1 MDGERRYLKI
11 FDRFG
16 RAIRLTNERWTHII
30 SHHPVIRNLKEE
42 MKETLRDPKIVRR
55 SVYDPS
61 VLIYYRYFKDVLGGK
76 YIAVVVK
83 VNNIK
88 GFILTSYVTDR
99 VKRGDEVW
107 RKEQKEER
115 KSV

>member
-1 MDGERRYLKI
+1 MVGERFKI
-11 FDRFG
+11 FDRFE

-42 MKETLRDPKIVRR
+42 MKETLRDPEIVRR

-83 VNNIK
+83 VNNIG

-115 KSV
+115 KNV

>member
-1 MDGERRYLKI
+1 MCSAE
-11 FDRFG
+11 
-16 RAIRLTNERWTHII
+16 
-30 SHHPVIRNLKEE
+30 S
-42 MKETLRDPKIVRR
+42 
-55 SVYDPS
+55 
-61 VLIYYRYFKDVLGGK
+61 
-76 YIAVVVK
+76 IAVVVK

-88 GFILTSYVTDR
+88 GFILTTYVTDR

>member
-1 MDGERRYLKI
+1 M
-11 FDRFG
+11 
-16 RAIRLTNERWTHII
+16 
-30 SHHPVIRNLKEE
+30 
-42 MKETLRDPKIVRR
+42 RR

-76 YIAVVVK
+76 YITVVVK
-83 VNNIK
+83 VNNIE

-107 RKEQKEER
+107 RKGQKEER
-115 KSV
+115 ESV

>member
-1 MDGERRYLKI
+1 M
-11 FDRFG
+11 
-16 RAIRLTNERWTHII
+16 
-30 SHHPVIRNLKEE
+30 IRNLKEE
-42 MKETLRDPKIVRR
+42 MKETLRDPEIVRR

-99 VKRGDEVW
+99 VKKR
-107 RKEQKEER
+107 
-115 KSV
+115 

>member
-1 MDGERRYLKI
+1 
-11 FDRFG
+11 
-16 RAIRLTNERWTHII
+16 
-30 SHHPVIRNLKEE
+30 VIRNLKEE
-42 MKETLRDPKIVRR
+42 MKETLRDPEIVRR

-61 VLIYYRYFKDVLGGK
+61 VLIYYRYFKDVFGGK

>member
-1 MDGERRYLKI
+1 MKG
-11 FDRFG
+11 G
-16 RAIRLTNERWTHII
+16 RTSSCDKKFKRGDEG
-30 SHHPVIRNLKEE
+30 
-42 MKETLRDPKIVRR
+42 ETLRDPEIVRR

-61 VLIYYRYFKDVLGGK
+61 VLIYYRYFKEVFGGK

>member
-1 MDGERRYLKI
+1 V
-11 FDRFG
+11 F
-16 RAIRLTNERWTHII
+16 
-30 SHHPVIRNLKEE
+30 
-42 MKETLRDPKIVRR
+42 
-55 SVYDPS
+55 
-61 VLIYYRYFKDVLGGK
+61 GGK

-88 GFILTSYVTDR
+88 GFIFKGFILTSYVTDR
-99 VKRGDEVW
+99 VKRGEEVW

>member
-1 MDGERRYLKI
+1 M
-11 FDRFG
+11 
-16 RAIRLTNERWTHII
+16 
-30 SHHPVIRNLKEE
+30 
-42 MKETLRDPKIVRR
+42 RR

-83 VNNIK
+83 VNNK

>member
-30 SHHPVIRNLKEE
+30 SHHPVIKNLKEE
-42 MKETLRDPKIVRR
+42 MKETLRDPEIVRR

-61 VLIYYRYFKDVLGGK
+61 VLIYYRYFKDVFGGK

>member
-1 MDGERRYLKI
+1 M
-11 FDRFG
+11 F
-16 RAIRLTNERWTHII
+16 
-30 SHHPVIRNLKEE
+30 
-42 MKETLRDPKIVRR
+42 
-55 SVYDPS
+55 
-61 VLIYYRYFKDVLGGK
+61 GGK

-99 VKRGDEVW
+99 VKGGDEVW